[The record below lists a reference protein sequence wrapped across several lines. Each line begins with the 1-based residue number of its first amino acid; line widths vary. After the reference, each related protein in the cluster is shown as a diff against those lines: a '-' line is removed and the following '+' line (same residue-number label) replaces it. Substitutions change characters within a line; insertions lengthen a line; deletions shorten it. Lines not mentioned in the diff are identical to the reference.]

1 MVLDILKVAEVS
13 PQLVTGPDLLTCK
26 GLKKRWRCIYVC
38 VYEYIYMCGYFD
50 TINFNFK
57 CYVWY
62 FNIYKNLK
70 QTQEFPS

>member
-1 MVLDILKVAEVS
+1 M
-13 PQLVTGPDLLTCK
+13 
-26 GLKKRWRCIYVC
+26 C
-38 VYEYIYMCGYFD
+38 VYMNMYVCGYFD

-70 QTQEFPS
+70 QTQEFPSQTF